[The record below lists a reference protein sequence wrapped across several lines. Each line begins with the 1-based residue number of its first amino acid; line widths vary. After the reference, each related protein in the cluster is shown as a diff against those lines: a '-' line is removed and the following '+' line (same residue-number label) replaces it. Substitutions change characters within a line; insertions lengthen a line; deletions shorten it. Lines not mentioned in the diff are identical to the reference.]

1 MTDQKHLTQ
10 SSDNLSPNTIH
21 LSDMPEHI
29 PDRHFEAK
37 EVPKEGIEVSSSVQV
52 LPSICVQ
59 ALVHP
64 TTSSSLPTEA
74 IDLTTSQAP
83 SQSRIQTATIM
94 ACLMAAVFVAAL
106 DVTII
111 VTALPT
117 ISRQFSSDTAY
128 TWVGTAYV
136 LTYNTSSPLWGSLS
150 DIFGRKPVLLSGIAI
165 FFIGSL
171 MCGAAP
177 SLSIL
182 LAGRAVQGLGG
193 AGCIVLVNICV
204 SDLFSLRDRGFYFG
218 LIGVMWA
225 LASGIGPVIGGVFTQ
240 SLSWRYCFWLNL
252 PITGLVFVL
261 LLFTLRL
268 PNPQTPILEG
278 LATIDW
284 VGAILI
290 SAFSVMILLGL
301 NFGGSTY
308 PWSSATVICLIIFG
322 ASTFG
327 IFIFH
332 SAKLTKS
339 PIIPLHKFTS
349 ASAISSLCLCFTH
362 GIVFMGVSYYLPLYF
377 QTVLATSP
385 LKSGI
390 YMLPFI
396 ITMTI
401 TSGLTGLYIM
411 KTGHYIPAVYLG
423 IILTPLGIG
432 LFITFPPATN
442 WIKLIIFQIIG
453 AVGLGLNFEGP
464 LLALQAVVGNKDVA
478 MATATFGFVRS
489 MSNAFSIVIGGVVFA
504 NVMARQRPQLGRVL
518 GDDIAEQ
525 LAGDAA
531 ANIGVIDGLSES
543 EKVVVKMA
551 LLKAVKAMWILYT
564 AFAGT
569 SVIAGLGMKA
579 HVLSKDNEGSQ
590 VGLANR
596 GRQRE
601 QVDPGAQG
609 AGAGQ

>member
-1 MTDQKHLTQ
+1 
-10 SSDNLSPNTIH
+10 
-21 LSDMPEHI
+21 
-29 PDRHFEAK
+29 
-37 EVPKEGIEVSSSVQV
+37 
-52 LPSICVQ
+52 
-59 ALVHP
+59 
-64 TTSSSLPTEA
+64 
-74 IDLTTSQAP
+74 
-83 SQSRIQTATIM
+83 M

-117 ISRQFSSDTAY
+117 ISP
-128 TWVGTAYV
+128 YV

-240 SLSWRYCFWLNL
+240 SLSTYHRARFC
-252 PITGLVFVL
+252 TLVVHSKA
-261 LLFTLRL
+261 TQPTNANSRGPSNNRL
-268 PNPQTPILEG
+268 
-278 LATIDW
+278 
-284 VGAILI
+284 
-290 SAFSVMILLGL
+290 VMILLGL

-322 ASTFG
+322 ASTF
-327 IFIFH
+327 
-332 SAKLTKS
+332 
-339 PIIPLHKFTS
+339 
-349 ASAISSLCLCFTH
+349 
-362 GIVFMGVSYYLPLYF
+362 
-377 QTVLATSP
+377 
-385 LKSGI
+385 
-390 YMLPFI
+390 
-396 ITMTI
+396 
-401 TSGLTGLYIM
+401 
-411 KTGHYIPAVYLG
+411 GHYIPAVYLG

-551 LLKAVKAMWILYT
+551 LLKAVKAMWILVT
-564 AFAGT
+564 T
-569 SVIAGLGMKA
+569 LK
-579 HVLSKDNEGSQ
+579 
-590 VGLANR
+590 
-596 GRQRE
+596 
-601 QVDPGAQG
+601 
-609 AGAGQ
+609 